1 VTSAAAA
8 SEPANREAGRVL
20 LEACGVT
27 KFFPGVVAL
36 DNVDFEARSA
46 EVHALVGENGAGKS
60 TLIKLMAGFYSPDEG
75 EIRIGGR
82 RLVPDP
88 AAAHAGGVA
97 TIHQESQ
104 LIPFM
109 SVAENIVLGRWPIR
123 LGLVQRRQLRRRARE
138 ALDRVAPWIDLDVEA
153 RFLNPAEAQL
163 VEIARGLAEANQVL
177 VMDEPTSSLSPREVE
192 RLFELIR
199 AITDEGVGVVFVSH
213 WLEEVFRI
221 ADRITVLRD
230 GRVIGTRD
238 AARLDI
244 GQVVHMMVGRSVE
257 ERPPAARKLGAQHL
271 LSVEGLGR
279 DGVFDDV
286 SFTLRPGEIVS
297 LAGLVGAGRTEIA
310 RCIFGIDPY
319 DRGRIL
325 VDGKPLRP
333 HSPRAAM
340 HAGIGLVPEDRR
352 EQALIEML
360 AIRDNIT
367 LGLLEEL
374 TPHGFVRR
382 EREDEIARTQ
392 QDELHIKAPSLRVRV
407 DTLSGGNQQKVVIA
421 RWLARR
427 PRILIL
433 DEPTKGIDV
442 GTKAEIHE
450 LIGRLAGEG
459 VAVLMVTSELSE
471 ALLLSDRVLVMRSGS
486 LVADLPRAELS
497 SEAVMTYATTG

>member
-1 VTSAAAA
+1 VTVATAA
-8 SEPANREAGRVL
+8 EPALADRGDVL
-20 LEACGVT
+20 LEARAVS

-36 DNVDFEARSA
+36 DRVNFAVRAG

-75 EIRIGGR
+75 EILIGGS

-104 LIPFM
+104 LIPFL
-109 SVAENIVLGRWPIR
+109 SVAENIVLGRWPVR
-123 LGLVQRRQLRRRARE
+123 LGLVQRREVRRRARV

-153 RFLNPAEAQL
+153 RFLPPAEAQL
-163 VEIARGLAEANQVL
+163 VEIARGLSEQNRVL

-199 AITDEGVGVVFVSH
+199 ALAEDGVGVLFVSH

-230 GRVIGTRD
+230 GRLISTGD
-238 AARLDI
+238 AGSLDI
-244 GQVVHMMVGRSVE
+244 GQVVRMMVGRTVE
-257 ERPPAARKLGAQHL
+257 ERPPAARQLGEQAV

-279 DGVFDDV
+279 VGAFDDV
-286 SFTLRPGEIVS
+286 SFALRPGEIVS
-297 LAGLVGAGRTEIA
+297 LAGLVGAGRSEVA
-310 RCIFGIDPY
+310 RCIFGIDRY
-319 DRGRIL
+319 DRGRIV
-325 VDGKPLRP
+325 VDGRLLRP
-333 HSPRAAM
+333 RSPRAAM
-340 HAGIGLVPEDRR
+340 DAGIGLVPEDRR

-360 AIRDNIT
+360 AIRANIT
-367 LGLLEEL
+367 ISVLEEIS
-374 TPHGFVRR
+374 PHGFVRR
-382 EREDEIARTQ
+382 GREEAIARAQ
-392 QDELHIKAPSLRVRV
+392 QDELHIKAPSLRIRV

-450 LIGRLAGEG
+450 LIGRLAEEG
-459 VAVLMVTSELSE
+459 VAVLIVTSELPE
-471 ALLLSDRVLVMRSGS
+471 ALLLSDRVLVMRLGS
-486 LVADLPRAELS
+486 LVADLPRNVLS
-497 SEAVMTYATTG
+497 SEAIMTYATTG